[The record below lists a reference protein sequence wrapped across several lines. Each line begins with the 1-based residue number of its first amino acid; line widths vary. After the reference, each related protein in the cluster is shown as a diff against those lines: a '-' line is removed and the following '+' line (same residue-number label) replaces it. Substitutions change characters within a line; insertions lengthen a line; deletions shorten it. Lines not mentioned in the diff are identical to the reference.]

1 MGRVSSLRQPSGP
14 LPARVY
20 WTRRLLVLVGL
31 VIVIALTWWAVDRAT
46 ATNASSSPP
55 AGTAAQHRTP
65 PHPAAHQAAHHGAAT
80 NQQTP
85 GPAET
90 STSAPAGTVSAGKQT
105 ATPPHRAK
113 QQPLPAA
120 PTHAL
125 GSTTATGPSGT
136 CDPARVGVAIH
147 VAAMVAGNPHNIALW
162 LTSPPGSSC
171 RLAIGPDDLVVEIT
185 SGSDRVW
192 TSDECP
198 ETLPVKNVR
207 LTPGTL
213 SRYRFQWDGFRSIKG
228 CRNNVT
234 MARPG
239 GYWVHAA
246 LLGGEP
252 TEAYFAVKPRA

>member
-1 MGRVSSLRQPSGP
+1 VDSVSSLRQPSGP

-65 PHPAAHQAAHHGAAT
+65 PRPAAHQAAHDRAT
-80 NQQTP
+80 NHQTP
-85 GPAET
+85 APVKT
-90 STSAPAGTVSAGKQT
+90 STSAPAGTVSAAKQT

-125 GSTTATGPSGT
+125 GSTATGPSGA
-136 CDPARVGVAIH
+136 CDPARVGIAIH
-147 VAAMVAGNPHNIALW
+147 VTAMVAGNPHNIALR
-162 LTSPPGSSC
+162 LTSPQGSSC
-171 RLAIGPDDLVVEIT
+171 RLAIGADDLVVEIT

-198 ETLPVKNVR
+198 ETLPVKNVQ
-207 LTPGTL
+207 LTAGTL